1 MMISIAAFLT
11 MLEALE
17 YIQRNKLNAITN
29 KELDGR
35 YHVYVMD

>member
-1 MMISIAAFLT
+1 MISIAAFLT

-17 YIQRNKLNAITN
+17 YIKRNKLSAITN

>member
-1 MMISIAAFLT
+1 MISIAAFLT